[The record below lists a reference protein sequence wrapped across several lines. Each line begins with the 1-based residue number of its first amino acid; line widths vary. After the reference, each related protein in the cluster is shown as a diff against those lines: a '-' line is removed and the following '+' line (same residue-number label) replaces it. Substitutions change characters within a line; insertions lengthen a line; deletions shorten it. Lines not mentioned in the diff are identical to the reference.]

1 MGGIVPHVTLESI
14 AHDQPP
20 KEEVRVD
27 VPEVLGGVTRVT
39 GPFCVE
45 ATIPMPLNTDEDG
58 GHGSGD
64 KNDGLFA
71 DRLVEV
77 LRRSPV
83 LQLGGGETL
92 TLGDVR
98 RPAKALSIAAEA
110 SIGTDRTRAA
120 IVVGPENA
128 AVSERL
134 VYEGAREAHA
144 RSFDRLLVIG
154 IAVESGAR
162 ELVDKCNDLVG
173 IPATYVQATPD
184 LVMGDLLKTMR
195 SSQIFSVTGLPD
207 VAVMRVEAD
216 EPGGPPRWQ
225 VELQGLDLFDPVTM
239 QVTHRSGGDVPAWF
253 LDTDYNGMCFHVS
266 QAFFPRTGA
275 WDSLKAALGGE
286 FEDAVWE
293 HLAGTT
299 SAPFVAGESG
309 KVAAKVIDD
318 RGNELL
324 VVRDLEEPR

>member
-144 RSFDRLLVIG
+144 RSFDRLLVTGFAIE
-154 IAVESGAR
+154 AAAR
-162 ELVDKCNDLVG
+162 ELVDKCADLVG
-173 IPATYVQATPD
+173 IPASYVQATPD

-207 VAVMRVEAD
+207 VAVTRLEGHESGD
-216 EPGGPPRWQ
+216 YRWQ
-225 VELQGLDLFDPVTM
+225 VELRGLDVFDPVTM
-239 QVTHRSGGDVPAWF
+239 QVDHRSGADVPAWF

-275 WDSLKAALGGE
+275 WDSLKAALRGE
-286 FEDAVWE
+286 FDDAVWE

-299 SAPFVAGESG
+299 SAPFVAGESRR
-309 KVAAKVIDD
+309 VAVKVIDD

-324 VVRDLEEPR
+324 VVKDLEDRR